1 MAAGAV
7 IGEGTVINVDLGPVS
22 RYMTAVASPGGG
34 NVARRFTR
42 RFAAVMTTG
51 TGAGR
56 RGVIHAD

>member
-1 MAAGAV
+1 LRPTCGHV
-7 IGEGTVINVDLGPVS
+7 
-22 RYMTAVASPGGG
+22 TAVTSPGGG